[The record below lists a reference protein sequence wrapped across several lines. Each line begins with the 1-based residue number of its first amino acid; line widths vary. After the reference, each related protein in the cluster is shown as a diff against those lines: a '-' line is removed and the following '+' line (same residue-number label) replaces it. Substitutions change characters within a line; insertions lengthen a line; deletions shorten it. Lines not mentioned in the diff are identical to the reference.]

1 MDSSAEF
8 IYLLLYSNSGCQ
20 PTNSNDT
27 LYNMTQIGEYPDT
40 FFRVSLKAVIR
51 DDEGRVLV
59 VKEINNANWN
69 LPGGGM
75 EHHETDH
82 EAMARELKEEIGYTG
97 DFTMR
102 PIGTQPMLLESKSA
116 MQLWIVYEV
125 TLDISKV
132 SIGDE
137 AVAIKFIDP
146 VEFQDST
153 VRSERFI
160 YQFCAN

>member
-1 MDSSAEF
+1 
-8 IYLLLYSNSGCQ
+8 
-20 PTNSNDT
+20 
-27 LYNMTQIGEYPDT
+27 MTQIGEYPDT

-59 VKEINNANWN
+59 VKEINNTNWN
-69 LPGGGM
+69 LPGSGM
-75 EHHETDH
+75 EHHEADR

-125 TLDISKV
+125 TLKC
-132 SIGDE
+132 
-137 AVAIKFIDP
+137 A
-146 VEFQDST
+146 ST
-153 VRSERFI
+153 LITTTRRSF
-160 YQFCAN
+160 